1 MMNLKKLFVVGSVL
15 VIAWTTANAELVN
28 GVRQRPNVAKAEKFQ
43 VDAVYYLFNTKARLF
58 FAGANDWNTRA
69 SVADFGFKVQF
80 INDPMETSPGAY
92 EFKDSVEKHKEWRSV
107 FANDANEIWT
117 DNNTQTYRFWEV
129 TEQPDG
135 AYRISNNYLAANV
148 GEGAFEGTFMG
159 WKGSDDTRLY
169 FVDPAAEGV
178 GVDWVFVTEETY
190 NAWLAAWEPIKDVY
204 NQAAELL
211 TYIKSAKEKNI
222 DVAAEVAIYENEA
235 ATVDELKAAV
245 TSVQNKINNALEGDA
260 SVEKPSDMTGV
271 LVNPNFD
278 DASSTGWKGTAP
290 NMKGD
295 GKHAAANVAEHYD
308 KTFDTYQEISNM
320 PTGVY
325 TLEANAFFRG
335 SWEDHANH
343 ANYVAMLYAHA
354 DGDTLTTEIQN
365 AWDAMNTAPIAGD
378 ASTTYFETPNAE
390 QSGEHDGVT
399 YYIPSN
405 PSTGRLYF
413 EAGFYKNKLF
423 FAVEDGKVR
432 LGVSKDQKI
441 TGTDWV
447 VFDNFKLS
455 YYGKSAE
462 AYQYWISQS
471 PKIDYTGTVASE
483 QYLNAYNAAFSA
495 APTNKAEAVAAL
507 KAITAASDSIAKNAQ
522 LWADLQTKYD
532 EGHGVSVEY
541 DLYDAAYNLGD
552 YLDEG
557 TDEDGNP
564 LIPMSVKAFLEA
576 KTKTGECDLTNK
588 QLEDIIATINTL
600 IDAVYTEVKEGL
612 KPGTDV
618 TKFLVNPG
626 FEDGSKGWT
635 VVSKGN
641 GNVQLGGND
650 ANHCYEAWHSTNF
663 DVYQEVSNLPVG
675 LYKLEV
681 NGYVRYLD
689 GGEDKKNNPAIQNRE
704 QSYELFE
711 AGVPI
716 YLYMNDSKTGLV
728 NWFSYPK
735 PKAFYD
741 AIEKATYL
749 YENDENAYPDNMI
762 AASAAFADG
771 GYLQETICMVSEPNT
786 VTRIGVKG
794 TPEAKFWP
802 IFDNFKLTYLG
813 NGVDIVKPQLEEK
826 ITEAKKYQDVVTT
839 KTAKANLAAEV
850 SAAETLLA
858 GEDGDAM
865 LEAIDKLQKAID
877 DVNEGKT
884 TCKQFNDFIEDFMQ
898 FAQNLE
904 NNGVDATE
912 AKQLGATILENL
924 NVCAYDA
931 EDIEAKKLELREMR
945 IKVQLPA
952 NYAQGSAAGINLT
965 AFIQTPGFSKMK
977 DDVETNSIEGW
988 QGTSGYNF
996 GNDDTQK
1003 AARALEFYE
1012 KKFDMYQD
1020 ITSVGTVT
1028 FPAGNYCLK
1037 VNAFERVSD
1046 TTPAFLYATA
1056 VESGDTLDVTELMKH
1071 ADGFNA
1077 EEGESGPGNM
1087 VSSVEMF
1094 DEGKTEGGDGR
1105 YLNQLKFKFEGG
1117 TLRIGI
1123 KHENS
1128 NGGDWI
1134 IMDDFRLFF
1143 YGNDNTGVE
1152 TVINIGK
1159 PAKVQYFTLDGRQVS
1174 VARKGLF
1181 IRKTTM
1187 DNGTVVV
1194 RKIQK

>member
-28 GVRQRPNVAKAEKFQ
+28 
-43 VDAVYYLFNTKARLF
+43 
-58 FAGANDWNTRA
+58 A

-343 ANYVAMLYAHA
+343 ANYVAKLYAHA

>member
-1 MMNLKKLFVVGSVL
+1 MNLKKLFVVGSVL
-15 VIAWTTANAELVN
+15 VMAWTTANAELVN
-28 GVRQRPNVAKAEKFQ
+28 GVRQRPNVAVAEDFQ
-43 VDAVYYLFNTKARLF
+43 VDVTYYLFNTKARLF

-69 SVADFGFKVQF
+69 SVADFGYKVKF
-80 INDPMETSPGAY
+80 VADPLETFPGAL
-92 EFKDSVEKHKEWRSV
+92 EFTDSVETQKAWKST
-107 FANDANEIWT
+107 FSTDDGLAIWV
-117 DNNTQTYRFWEV
+117 DNATATYRFWEV
-129 TEQPDG
+129 VKQPDG
-135 AYRISNNYLAANV
+135 AYRISNNHLVSESADGKANA
-148 GEGAFEGTFMG
+148 EGKFLG
-159 WKGSDDTRLY
+159 WNGSDDTRLY
-169 FVDPAAEGV
+169 FVDPAAEGA
-178 GVDWVFVTEETY
+178 GADWVFVTEETY
-190 NAWLAAWEPIKDVY
+190 NTWKTDWDAVKDAY

-222 DVAAEVAIYENEA
+222 DVAAEVAVYENEA
-235 ATVDELKAAV
+235 ATVDELKAAI
-245 TSVQNKINNALEGDA
+245 TSVQTKINEALGGNA

-271 LVNPNFD
+271 LVNPAFD
-278 DASSTGWKGTAP
+278 DGTATGWKGTAP

-343 ANYVAMLYAHA
+343 ANYVAKLYAHA

-413 EAGFYKNKLF
+413 EGGFYKNKLF
-423 FAVEDGKVR
+423 FAVEEGKVR

-483 QYLNAYNAAFSA
+483 QYLNAYNAAFSTTA
-495 APTNKAEAVAAL
+495 TNKAEAVAAM
-507 KAITAASDSIAKNAQ
+507 KAITAASDSIAKNAK

-564 LIPMSVKAFLEA
+564 LIPMSVKAFLNA
-576 KTKTGECDLTNK
+576 KTKTGDCDLTNK
-588 QLEDIIATINTL
+588 QLEDIIAAINTL

-626 FEDGSKGWT
+626 FEDGQNGWT
-635 VVSKGN
+635 VVSKGG
-641 GNVQLGGND
+641 GNVVLGGNND
-650 ANHCYEAWHSTNF
+650 NHCFEAWHSTNF

-681 NGYVRYLD
+681 NGFVRYLD
-689 GGEDKKNNPAIQNRE
+689 GDDAISKASEAPEDPR
-704 QSYELFE
+704 
-711 AGVPI
+711 I
-716 YLYMNDSKTGLV
+716 YLYMNDSKTNLV
-728 NWFSYPK
+728 NMMTCPLPK
-735 PKAFYD
+735 TFYD
-741 AIEKATYL
+741 AVKDATYL
-749 YENDENAYPDNMI
+749 TQNEENCFPNNMV
-762 AASAAFADG
+762 AASAAFAAG
-771 GYLQETICMVSEPNT
+771 NYLQETVCMVAEPNT

-794 TPEAKFWP
+794 TPEPKFWP

-813 NGVDIVKPQLEEK
+813 NGVDIVKPQLEDMLA
-826 ITEAKKYQDVVTT
+826 EAKKNESVVTT
-839 KTAKANLAAEV
+839 KTAKTALTNEIAAAE
-850 SAAETLLA
+850 ALLA

-865 LEAIDKLQKAID
+865 LEAIDKLQKAIN
-877 DVNEGKT
+877 DVTDGKAV
-884 TCKQFNDFIEDFMQ
+884 CEKFAEFVEDYMQ
-898 FAQNLE
+898 FANSI
-904 NNGVDATE
+904 DATE
-912 AKQLGATILENL
+912 ALQLGGTILENL
-924 NVCAYDA
+924 NACAYDA

-945 IKVQLPA
+945 LKIQLPA
-952 NYAQGSAAGINLT
+952 DYAQGSAQGADLT
-965 AFIQTPGFSKMK
+965 AFIQTPDFSMIK
-977 DDVETNSIEGW
+977 DGVETNSNEGW
-988 QGTSGYNF
+988 LGTAGSF
-996 GNDDTQK
+996 GPSDQMSNLC
-1003 AARALEFYE
+1003 LEFYN
-1012 KKFDMYQD
+1012 KVFDMYQD
-1020 ITSVGTVT
+1020 LAGVGSVVLPHG
-1028 FPAGNYCLK
+1028 YYSLQ
-1037 VNAFERVSD
+1037 VNAFNRPSD
-1046 TTPAFLYATA
+1046 SNPAYLYAVA
-1056 VESGDTLDVTELMKH
+1056 GKDTLDVKTIMLQSE
-1071 ADGFNA
+1071 GFDA
-1077 EEGESGPGNM
+1077 EGGESAPNN
-1087 VSSVEMF
+1087 VSSAKACF
-1094 DEGKTEGGDGR
+1094 DEGR
-1105 YLNQLKFKFEGG
+1105 YLNTLKFKFEGD
-1117 TLRIGI
+1117 TLRIGV
-1123 KHENS
+1123 KHPVNA
-1128 NGGDWI
+1128 GTDWV
-1134 IMDDFRLFF
+1134 IMDNFRLFF

>member
-28 GVRQRPNVAKAEKFQ
+28 GVRQRPNVAKAEQFQ
-43 VDAVYYLFNTKARLF
+43 ADVTYYLFNTKARLF
-58 FAGANDWNTRA
+58 FVGANDWNTRA
-69 SVADFGFKVQF
+69 SVADHGYKVKFVVDQ
-80 INDPMETSPGAY
+80 METFPGSY
-92 EFKDSVEKHKEWRSV
+92 EFTDSVETQKAWKST
-107 FANDANEIWT
+107 FSTADGLAIWV
-117 DNNTQTYRFWEV
+117 DNATETYRFWDV
-129 TEQPDG
+129 VEQPDG
-135 AYRISNNYLAANV
+135 AYRISNNHLVSESADGKANAEGKYL
-148 GEGAFEGTFMG
+148 G
-159 WKGSDDTRLY
+159 WNGSDDTRLY
-169 FVDPAAEGV
+169 FVDPAAEGA
-178 GVDWVFVTEETY
+178 GADWVFVTEETY
-190 NAWLAAWEPIKDVY
+190 NAWLAAWEPMKDVY

-222 DVAAEVAIYENEA
+222 DVAAEVAVYENEA
-235 ATVDELKAAV
+235 ATVDELKAAI
-245 TSVQNKINNALEGDA
+245 TSVQTKINEALGGDA

-271 LVNPNFD
+271 IVNPNFD

-295 GKHAAANVAEHYD
+295 GNHAAANVAEHYD

-343 ANYVAMLYAHA
+343 ANYVAKLYVHA

-378 ASTTYFETPNAE
+378 ETRTYFETPNAE

-413 EAGFYKNKLF
+413 EDGFYKNKLF

-441 TGTDWV
+441 SGTDWV

-471 PKIDYTGTVASE
+471 PKTDYSGTVASE

-495 APTNKAEAVAAL
+495 TATNKAEAVAAL

-576 KTKTGECDLTNK
+576 KAKTGECDLTNK

-618 TKFLVNPG
+618 TKFLTNPD
-626 FEDGSKGWT
+626 FEDGKNGWT
-635 VVSKGN
+635 VVNNGG
-641 GNVQLGGND
+641 GNVAHGGNND
-650 ANHCYEAWHSTNF
+650 NHCFEAWHSTNF

-689 GGEDKKNNPAIQNRE
+689 GGSDKKDNPAINNKA

-741 AIEKATYL
+741 EVKEATYL

-771 GYLQETICMVSEPNT
+771 GYLQETICMVAEPNT

-813 NGVDIVKPQLEEK
+813 NGVDIVKPQLEDMLA
-826 ITEAKKYQDVVTT
+826 EAKKNESVVTT
-839 KTAKANLAAEV
+839 KTAKTALTNEIAAAE
-850 SAAETLLA
+850 ALLA

-865 LEAIDKLQKAID
+865 LEAIDKLQKAIN
-877 DVNEGKT
+877 DVTDGKAV
-884 TCKQFNDFIEDFMQ
+884 CEKFAEFIEDYMQ
-898 FAQNLE
+898 FAQSI
-904 NNGVDATE
+904 DAIGAQE
-912 AKQLGATILENL
+912 LGATILENL
-924 NVCAYDA
+924 NACAYDA

-945 IKVQLPA
+945 LKIQLPA
-952 NYAQGSAAGINLT
+952 DYAQGSAQGADLT
-965 AFIQTPGFSKMK
+965 AFIQTPGFSMIK
-977 DDVETNSIEGW
+977 DGVETNSNEGW
-988 QGTSGYNF
+988 LGTAGSF
-996 GNDDTQK
+996 GPSDQMSNLC
-1003 AARALEFYE
+1003 LEFYN
-1012 KKFDMYQD
+1012 KVFDMYQD
-1020 ITSVGTVT
+1020 LAGVGSVVLPHG
-1028 FPAGNYCLK
+1028 YYSLQ
-1037 VNAFERVSD
+1037 VNAFNRPSD
-1046 TTPAFLYATA
+1046 SNPAYLYAVA
-1056 VESGDTLDVTELMKH
+1056 GKDTLDVKTIMLQAE
-1071 ADGFNA
+1071 GFDA
-1077 EEGESGPGNM
+1077 EGGESAPNN
-1087 VSSVEMF
+1087 VSSAKACF
-1094 DEGKTEGGDGR
+1094 DEGR
-1105 YLNQLKFKFEGG
+1105 YLNTLKFKFEGD
-1117 TLRIGI
+1117 TLRIGV
-1123 KHENS
+1123 KHPVNA
-1128 NGGDWI
+1128 GTDWV
-1134 IMDDFRLFF
+1134 IMDDFKLFF

>member
-1 MMNLKKLFVVGSVL
+1 MNLKKLFVVGSVL
-15 VIAWTTANAELVN
+15 VMAWTTANAELVN
-28 GVRQRPNVAKAEKFQ
+28 GVRQRPNVAVAEDFQ
-43 VDAVYYLFNTKARLF
+43 VDVTYYLFNTKARLF

-69 SVADFGFKVQF
+69 SVADFGYKVKF
-80 INDPMETSPGAY
+80 VADPLETFPGAL
-92 EFKDSVEKHKEWRSV
+92 EFTDSVETQKAWKST
-107 FANDANEIWT
+107 FSTDDGLAIWV
-117 DNNTQTYRFWEV
+117 DNATATYRFWEV
-129 TEQPDG
+129 VKQPDG
-135 AYRISNNYLAANV
+135 AYRISNNHLVSESADGKANA
-148 GEGAFEGTFMG
+148 EGKFLG
-159 WKGSDDTRLY
+159 WNGSDDTRLY
-169 FVDPAAEGV
+169 FVDPAAEGA
-178 GVDWVFVTEETY
+178 GADWVFVTVETY
-190 NAWLAAWEPIKDVY
+190 NTWKTDWDAVKDAY

-222 DVAAEVAIYENEA
+222 DVAAEVAVYENEA
-235 ATVDELKAAV
+235 ATVDELKAAI
-245 TSVQNKINNALEGDA
+245 TSVQTKINEALGGNA

-271 LVNPNFD
+271 LVNPAFD
-278 DASSTGWKGTAP
+278 DGTATGWKGTAP

-343 ANYVAMLYAHA
+343 ANYVAKLYAHA

-413 EAGFYKNKLF
+413 EGGFYKNKLF
-423 FAVEDGKVR
+423 FAVEEGTVR
-432 LGVSKDQKI
+432 LGISKDQKI

-483 QYLNAYNAAFSA
+483 QYLNAYNAAFSTTA
-495 APTNKAEAVAAL
+495 TNKAEAVAAM
-507 KAITAASDSIAKNAQ
+507 KAITAASDSIAKNAK

-564 LIPMSVKAFLEA
+564 LIPMSVKAFLNA
-576 KTKTGECDLTNK
+576 KTKTGDCDLTNK
-588 QLEDIIATINTL
+588 QLEDIIAAINTL

-626 FEDGSKGWT
+626 FEDGQNGWT
-635 VVSKGN
+635 VVSKGG
-641 GNVQLGGND
+641 GNVVLGGNND
-650 ANHCYEAWHSTNF
+650 NHCFEAWHSTNF

-681 NGYVRYLD
+681 NGFVRYLD
-689 GGEDKKNNPAIQNRE
+689 GDDAISKASEAPEDPR
-704 QSYELFE
+704 
-711 AGVPI
+711 I
-716 YLYMNDSKTGLV
+716 YLYMNDSKTNLV
-728 NWFSYPK
+728 NMMTCPLPK
-735 PKAFYD
+735 TFYD
-741 AIEKATYL
+741 AVKDASYL
-749 YENDENAYPDNMI
+749 TQNEENCFPNNMV
-762 AASAAFADG
+762 AASAAFAAG
-771 GYLQETICMVSEPNT
+771 NYLQETVCMVAEPNT

-813 NGVDIVKPQLEEK
+813 NGVDIVKPQLEEML
-826 ITEAKKYQDVVTT
+826 TEAKKYESVVTT
-839 KTAKANLAAEV
+839 KTAKTALTNEIAAAE
-850 SAAETLLA
+850 ALLA

-865 LEAIDKLQKAID
+865 LEAIDKLQKAIN
-877 DVNEGKT
+877 DVTDGKAV
-884 TCKQFNDFIEDFMQ
+884 CEKFAEFIEDYMQ
-898 FAQNLE
+898 FAQSI
-904 NNGVDATE
+904 DAIGAQE
-912 AKQLGATILENL
+912 LGATILENL
-924 NVCAYDA
+924 NACAYDA

-945 IKVQLPA
+945 LKIQLPA
-952 NYAQGSAAGINLT
+952 DYAQGSAQGADLT
-965 AFIQTPGFSKMK
+965 AFIQTPGFSKIK
-977 DDVETNSIEGW
+977 DGVETNSNDGW
-988 QGTSGYNF
+988 LGTAGSF
-996 GNDDTQK
+996 GPSDQMSNLC
-1003 AARALEFYE
+1003 LEFYN
-1012 KKFDMYQD
+1012 KVFDMYQD
-1020 ITSVGTVT
+1020 LAGVGSVVLPHG
-1028 FPAGNYCLK
+1028 YYSLQ
-1037 VNAFERVSD
+1037 VNAFNRPSD
-1046 TTPAFLYATA
+1046 SNPAYLYAVA
-1056 VESGDTLDVTELMKH
+1056 GKDTLDVKTIMLQSE
-1071 ADGFNA
+1071 GFDA
-1077 EEGESGPGNM
+1077 EGGESAPNN
-1087 VSSVEMF
+1087 VSSAKACF
-1094 DEGKTEGGDGR
+1094 DEGR
-1105 YLNQLKFKFEGG
+1105 YLNTLKFKFEGD
-1117 TLRIGI
+1117 TLRIGV
-1123 KHENS
+1123 KHPVNA
-1128 NGGDWI
+1128 GTDWV
-1134 IMDDFRLFF
+1134 IMDNFRLFF

>member
-1 MMNLKKLFVVGSVL
+1 MNLKKLFVVGSVL
-15 VIAWTTANAELVN
+15 VMAWTTANAELVN

-190 NAWLAAWEPIKDVY
+190 NAWLAAWEPVKDVY

-235 ATVDELKAAV
+235 ATVDELKAALA
-245 TSVQNKINNALEGDA
+245 SVQDKINNALEGDA

-271 LVNPNFD
+271 IVNPNFD

-290 NMKGD
+290 NMKGN
-295 GKHAAANVAEHYD
+295 GSHAAANVAEHYD

-325 TLEANAFFRG
+325 ALEANAFFRG

-343 ANYVAMLYAHA
+343 ANYVAKLYAHA

-378 ASTTYFETPNAE
+378 KDRTYFETPNEE

-576 KTKTGECDLTNK
+576 KTKTGDCDLTNK
-588 QLEDIIATINTL
+588 QLEDIIAAINTL

-689 GGEDKKNNPAIQNRE
+689 GGEDKKNNPAINNRE

-741 AIEKATYL
+741 AIEGATYL

-762 AASAAFADG
+762 AASAAFAAG
-771 GYLQETICMVSEPNT
+771 SYLQETVCMVAEPNT

-813 NGVDIVKPQLEEK
+813 NGVDIVKPQLEDMLA
-826 ITEAKKYQDVVTT
+826 EAKKYESVVTT
-839 KTAKANLAAEV
+839 KTAKTALTNEIAATE
-850 SAAETLLA
+850 ALLD
-858 GEDGDAM
+858 GTDGDAM
-865 LEAIDKLQKAID
+865 LAAIDKLQKAIN
-877 DVNEGKT
+877 DVTEAKSV
-884 TCKQFNDFIEDFMQ
+884 CDKFAEFIEDYMQ
-898 FAQNLE
+898 FAQSI
-904 NNGVDATE
+904 DATE
-912 AKQLGATILENL
+912 ALQLGATILENL
-924 NVCAYDA
+924 NACAYDA

-945 IKVQLPA
+945 LKVQLPA
-952 NYAQGSAAGINLT
+952 DYAQGSAKGTDLT
-965 AFIQTPGFSKMK
+965 AFIQTPGFSKIK
-977 DDVETNSIEGW
+977 DGVETNSNDGW
-988 QGTSGYNF
+988 LGTAGSF
-996 GNDDTQK
+996 GPSEQMSNLC
-1003 AARALEFYE
+1003 LEFYNKE
-1012 KKFDMYQD
+1012 FDMYQD
-1020 ITSVGTVT
+1020 LTSVGSVVL
-1028 FPAGNYCLK
+1028 PKGYYSLQ
-1037 VNAFERVSD
+1037 VNAFNR
-1046 TTPAFLYATA
+1046 PAESNPAYLYAVA
-1056 VESGDTLDVTELMKH
+1056 GKDTLDVTTIMLQ
-1071 ADGFNA
+1071 ADGINA
-1077 EEGESGPGNM
+1077 ETGEPAPNT
-1087 VSSVEMF
+1087 VSDAKTYF
-1094 DEGKTEGGDGR
+1094 DEGR
-1105 YLNQLKFKFEGG
+1105 YVNTLKFLFEGD
-1117 TLRIGI
+1117 TLRIGV
-1123 KHENS
+1123 KHPVNVDR
-1128 NGGDWI
+1128 DWV
-1134 IMDDFRLFF
+1134 IMDDFKLFF
-1143 YGNDNTGVE
+1143 YGDDNTGVE
-1152 TVINIGK
+1152 TVMNIGK

-1174 VARKGLF
+1174 AAGKGLF

-1194 RKIQK
+1194 KKIQK

>member
-1 MMNLKKLFVVGSVL
+1 MNLKKLFVVGSVL
-15 VIAWTTANAELVN
+15 VMAWTTANAELVN
-28 GVRQRPNVAKAEKFQ
+28 GVRQRPNVAVAEDFQ
-43 VDAVYYLFNTKARLF
+43 VDVTYYLFNTKARLF

-69 SVADFGFKVQF
+69 SVADFGYKVKF
-80 INDPMETSPGAY
+80 VADPMETFPGAL
-92 EFKDSVEKHKEWRSV
+92 EFTDSVETQKAWKST
-107 FANDANEIWT
+107 FSTDDGLAIWV
-117 DNNTQTYRFWEV
+117 DNATATYRFWEV
-129 TEQPDG
+129 VKQPDG
-135 AYRISNNYLAANV
+135 AYRISNNHLVSESADGKANAEGKYL
-148 GEGAFEGTFMG
+148 G
-159 WKGSDDTRLY
+159 WNGSDDTRLY
-169 FVDPAAEGV
+169 FVDPAAEGA
-178 GVDWVFVTEETY
+178 GADWVFVTEETY
-190 NAWLAAWEPIKDVY
+190 NTWKTDWDAVKDAY

-222 DVAAEVAIYENEA
+222 DVAAEVAVYENEA
-235 ATVDELKAAV
+235 ATVDELKAAI
-245 TSVQNKINNALEGDA
+245 TSVQTKINEALGGNA

-271 LVNPNFD
+271 IVNPNFD

-320 PTGVY
+320 PAGVY

-343 ANYVAMLYAHA
+343 ANYVAKLYAHA

-365 AWDAMNTAPIAGD
+365 PWDALRTEPIAGD
-378 ASTTYFETPNAE
+378 ASTTYFETPNSE
-390 QSGEHDGVT
+390 EKGEHDGTT
-399 YYIPSN
+399 YYIPTN
-405 PSTGRLYF
+405 PSTARLYF
-413 EAGFYKNKLF
+413 EGGYYQNKLF

-432 LGVSKDQKI
+432 LGISKDKKI
-441 TGTDWV
+441 TGSDWV

-471 PKIDYTGTVASE
+471 PKTDYSGTVASE

-495 APTNKAEAVAAL
+495 TATNKAEAVAAM

-564 LIPMSVKAFLEA
+564 LIPMSVKAFLNA
-576 KTKTGECDLTNK
+576 KTKTGDCDLTNK
-588 QLEDIIATINTL
+588 QLEDIIAAINTL

-626 FEDGSKGWT
+626 FEDGTKGWT
-635 VVSKGN
+635 ISKKD
-641 GNVQLGGND
+641 GNVQLGGNND
-650 ANHCYEAWHSTNF
+650 NHCYEAWHSTNF

-689 GGEDKKNNPAIQNRE
+689 GQDAINKASEAPAD
-704 QSYELFE
+704 
-711 AGVPI
+711 VPI
-716 YLYMNDSKTGLV
+716 YVYMNDSKTNLV
-728 NWFSYPK
+728 NWLSYPK
-735 PKAFYD
+735 PESFYKYD
-741 AIEKATYL
+741 ETAGTGVKGATYL
-749 YENDENAYPDNMI
+749 SQNEENCFPDNMI

-771 GYLQETICMVSEPNT
+771 GYLQETICMVAEPNT

-813 NGVDIVKPQLEEK
+813 NGVDIVKPQLEDML
-826 ITEAKKYQDVVTT
+826 TEAKKYESVVTT
-839 KTAKANLAAEV
+839 KTAKTALTNEIAAAE
-850 SAAETLLA
+850 ALLA

-865 LEAIDKLQKAID
+865 LEAIDKLQKAINDVTEAKSVCEKFAEFID
-877 DVNEGKT
+877 DY
-884 TCKQFNDFIEDFMQ
+884 MQ
-898 FAQNLE
+898 FAQSI
-904 NNGVDATE
+904 DATE
-912 AKQLGATILENL
+912 ALQLGATILENL
-924 NVCAYDA
+924 NACTHDA

-945 IKVQLPA
+945 LKIQLPA
-952 NYAQGSAAGINLT
+952 DYAQGSAQGTDLT
-965 AFIQTPGFSKMK
+965 AFIQTPDFSKIK
-977 DDVETNSIEGW
+977 DGVETNSNEGW
-988 QGTSGYNF
+988 LGTAGSF
-996 GNDDTQK
+996 GPSDQMSNLC
-1003 AARALEFYE
+1003 LEFYNKE
-1012 KKFDMYQD
+1012 FDMYQD
-1020 ITSVGTVT
+1020 LAGVGSVVLPHGYYALQVSA
-1028 FPAGNYCLK
+1028 FNRPAESNPAYLYAVAGN
-1037 VNAFERVSD
+1037 
-1046 TTPAFLYATA
+1046 
-1056 VESGDTLDVTELMKH
+1056 DTLDVKTIMLQ
-1071 ADGFNA
+1071 ADGINT
-1077 EEGESGPGNM
+1077 EEGESAPNN
-1087 VSSVEMF
+1087 VSSAKEYF
-1094 DEGKTEGGDGR
+1094 NEGR
-1105 YLNQLKFKFEGG
+1105 YVNTLKFLFEGD
-1117 TLRIGI
+1117 TLRIGV
-1123 KHENS
+1123 KHPVNVDR
-1128 NGGDWI
+1128 DWV
-1134 IMDDFRLFF
+1134 IMDDFKLFF
-1143 YGNDNTGVE
+1143 YGTDNTGVE
-1152 TVINIGK
+1152 TVNLIGK

-1187 DNGTVVV
+1187 DNGAVVV

>member
-1 MMNLKKLFVVGSVL
+1 MNLKKLFVVGSVL
-15 VIAWTTANAELVN
+15 VMAWTTANAELVN
-28 GVRQRPNVAKAEKFQ
+28 GVRQRPNVAVAEDFQ
-43 VDAVYYLFNTKARLF
+43 VDVTYYLFNTKARLF

-69 SVADFGFKVQF
+69 SVADFGYKVKF
-80 INDPMETSPGAY
+80 VADPLETFPGAL
-92 EFKDSVEKHKEWRSV
+92 EFTDSVETQKAWKST
-107 FANDANEIWT
+107 FSTDDGLAIWV
-117 DNNTQTYRFWEV
+117 DNATATYRFWEV
-129 TEQPDG
+129 VKQPDG
-135 AYRISNNYLAANV
+135 AYRISNNHLVSESADGKANA
-148 GEGAFEGTFMG
+148 EGKFLG
-159 WKGSDDTRLY
+159 WNGSDDTRLY
-169 FVDPAAEGV
+169 FVDPAAEGA
-178 GVDWVFVTEETY
+178 GADWVFVTEETY
-190 NAWLAAWEPIKDVY
+190 NTWKTDWDAVKDAY

-222 DVAAEVAIYENEA
+222 DVAAEVAVYENEA
-235 ATVDELKAAV
+235 ATVDELKAAI
-245 TSVQNKINNALEGDA
+245 TSVQTKINEALGGNA

-271 LVNPNFD
+271 LVNPAFD
-278 DASSTGWKGTAP
+278 DGTATGWKGTAP

-343 ANYVAMLYAHA
+343 ANYVAKLYAHA

-413 EAGFYKNKLF
+413 EGGFYKNKLF
-423 FAVEDGKVR
+423 FAVEEGTVR
-432 LGVSKDQKI
+432 LGISKDQKI

-483 QYLNAYNAAFSA
+483 QYLNAYNAAFSTTA
-495 APTNKAEAVAAL
+495 TNKAEAVAAM
-507 KAITAASDSIAKNAQ
+507 KAITAASDSIAKNAK

-564 LIPMSVKAFLEA
+564 LIPMSVKAFLNA
-576 KTKTGECDLTNK
+576 KTKTGDCDLTNK
-588 QLEDIIATINTL
+588 QLEDIIAAINTL

-626 FEDGSKGWT
+626 FEDGQNGWT
-635 VVSKGN
+635 VVSKGG
-641 GNVQLGGND
+641 GNVVLCGNND
-650 ANHCYEAWHSTNF
+650 NHCFEAWHSTNF

-681 NGYVRYLD
+681 NGFVRYLD
-689 GGEDKKNNPAIQNRE
+689 GDDAISKASEAPEDPR
-704 QSYELFE
+704 
-711 AGVPI
+711 I
-716 YLYMNDSKTGLV
+716 YLYMNDSKTNLV
-728 NWFSYPK
+728 NMMTCPLPK
-735 PKAFYD
+735 TFYD
-741 AIEKATYL
+741 AVKDASYL
-749 YENDENAYPDNMI
+749 TQNEENCFPNNMI
-762 AASAAFADG
+762 AASAAFAAG
-771 GYLQETICMVSEPNT
+771 SYLQETICMVSEPNT

-826 ITEAKKYQDVVTT
+826 IAEAKKNESVVTT
-839 KTAKANLAAEV
+839 KTAKTALTNEIAAAE
-850 SAAETLLA
+850 ALLA

-865 LEAIDKLQKAID
+865 LEAIDKLQKAIN
-877 DVNEGKT
+877 DVTDGKAV
-884 TCKQFNDFIEDFMQ
+884 CEKFAEFIEDYMQ
-898 FAQNLE
+898 FAQSI
-904 NNGVDATE
+904 DATE
-912 AKQLGATILENL
+912 ALQLGGTILENL
-924 NVCAYDA
+924 NACAYDA

-945 IKVQLPA
+945 LKIQLPA
-952 NYAQGSAAGINLT
+952 DYAQGSAQGADLT
-965 AFIQTPGFSKMK
+965 AFIQTPDFSMIK
-977 DDVETNSIEGW
+977 DGVETNSNEGW
-988 QGTSGYNF
+988 LGTAGSF
-996 GNDDTQK
+996 GPSDQMSNLC
-1003 AARALEFYE
+1003 LEFYN
-1012 KKFDMYQD
+1012 KVFDMYQD
-1020 ITSVGTVT
+1020 LAGVGSVVLPHG
-1028 FPAGNYCLK
+1028 YYSLQ
-1037 VNAFERVSD
+1037 VNAFNRPSD
-1046 TTPAFLYATA
+1046 SNPAYLYAVA
-1056 VESGDTLDVTELMKH
+1056 GKDTLDVKTIMLQSE
-1071 ADGFNA
+1071 GFDA
-1077 EEGESGPGNM
+1077 EGGESAPNN
-1087 VSSVEMF
+1087 VSSAKACF
-1094 DEGKTEGGDGR
+1094 DEGR
-1105 YLNQLKFKFEGG
+1105 YLNTLKFKFEGD
-1117 TLRIGI
+1117 TLRIGV
-1123 KHENS
+1123 KHPVNA
-1128 NGGDWI
+1128 GTDWV
-1134 IMDDFRLFF
+1134 IMDNFRLFF

>member
-1 MMNLKKLFVVGSVL
+1 MNLKKLFVVGSVL
-15 VIAWTTANAELVN
+15 VMAWTTANAELVN
-28 GVRQRPNVAKAEKFQ
+28 GVRQRPNVAVAEDFQ
-43 VDAVYYLFNTKARLF
+43 VDVTYYLFNTKARLF

-69 SVADFGFKVQF
+69 SVADFGYKVKF
-80 INDPMETSPGAY
+80 VADPLETFPGAL
-92 EFKDSVEKHKEWRSV
+92 EFTDSVETQKAWKST
-107 FANDANEIWT
+107 FSTDDGLAIWV
-117 DNNTQTYRFWEV
+117 DNATATYRFWEV
-129 TEQPDG
+129 VKQPDG
-135 AYRISNNYLAANV
+135 AYRISNNHLVSESADGKANA
-148 GEGAFEGTFMG
+148 EGKFLG
-159 WKGSDDTRLY
+159 WNGSDDTRLY
-169 FVDPAAEGV
+169 FVDPAAEGA
-178 GVDWVFVTEETY
+178 GADWVFVTEETY
-190 NAWLAAWEPIKDVY
+190 NTWKTDWDAVKDAY

-222 DVAAEVAIYENEA
+222 DVAAEVAVYENEA
-235 ATVDELKAAV
+235 ATVDELKAAI
-245 TSVQNKINNALEGDA
+245 TSVQTKINEALGGNA

-271 LVNPNFD
+271 LVNPAFD
-278 DASSTGWKGTAP
+278 DGTATGWKGTAP

-343 ANYVAMLYAHA
+343 ANYVAKLYAHA
-354 DGDTLTTEIQN
+354 DGDTLTTEIHN
-365 AWDAMNTAPIAGD
+365 PWDALRTEPIAGD

-390 QSGEHDGVT
+390 EKGEHDGAT

-405 PSTGRLYF
+405 PSTARLYF
-413 EAGFYKNKLF
+413 EDGYYQNKLF
-423 FAVEDGKVR
+423 FAVEEGTVR
-432 LGVSKDQKI
+432 LGISKDQKI
-441 TGTDWV
+441 TGSDWV

-495 APTNKAEAVAAL
+495 TATNKAEAVAAM

-532 EGHGVSVEY
+532 DGHGVSVEY

-564 LIPMSVKAFLEA
+564 LIPMSVKAFLNA

-618 TKFLVNPG
+618 TKFLTNPG

-635 VVSKGN
+635 VVSKGG
-641 GNVQLGGND
+641 GNVNLGGND

-689 GGEDKKNNPAIQNRE
+689 GGEDKKNNPAINNRE

-826 ITEAKKYQDVVTT
+826 IAEAKKYENVVTT

-858 GEDGDAM
+858 GTDGDAM
-865 LEAIDKLQKAID
+865 LAAIDKLQKAID

-884 TCKQFNDFIEDFMQ
+884 TCKEFNDFIEDFMQ

-904 NNGVDATE
+904 NNGVDVTA
-912 AKQLGATILENL
+912 ALQLGATILENL

-945 IKVQLPA
+945 LKIQLPA
-952 NYAQGSAAGINLT
+952 DYAQGSAQGTDLT
-965 AFIQTPGFSKMK
+965 AFIQTPDFSKIK
-977 DDVETNSIEGW
+977 DGVETNSNDGW
-988 QGTSGYNF
+988 LGTAGSF
-996 GNDDTQK
+996 GPDDQK
-1003 AARALEFYE
+1003 SNLCLEFYNKE
-1012 KKFDMYQD
+1012 FDMYQD
-1020 ITSVGTVT
+1020 LAGVGSVVLPHGYYALQVSA
-1028 FPAGNYCLK
+1028 FNRPAESNPAYLYAVAGN
-1037 VNAFERVSD
+1037 
-1046 TTPAFLYATA
+1046 
-1056 VESGDTLDVTELMKH
+1056 DTLDVKTIMLQADGINTEL
-1071 ADGFNA
+1071 
-1077 EEGESGPGNM
+1077 GESAPNS
-1087 VSSVEMF
+1087 VSSAKEYF
-1094 DEGKTEGGDGR
+1094 NEGR
-1105 YLNQLKFKFEGG
+1105 YVNTLKFLFEGD
-1117 TLRIGI
+1117 TLRIGV
-1123 KHENS
+1123 KHPVNVDR
-1128 NGGDWI
+1128 DWV
-1134 IMDDFRLFF
+1134 IMDDFKLFF